1 MTHPR
6 YTRLLDSLPSTV
18 PFVGPEVIERTT
30 GQPFSARLGANE
42 NIFGPS
48 PTALEALRQA
58 DAEIWKYPDSASH
71 DLKAEIAA
79 QNGIAPE
86 NIVIGEGVDGLLGYL
101 ARMMIEQG
109 DTVVTSDGAYPTFN
123 YHVAGFGGV
132 LHKVPFKD
140 DFEDLDALITRA
152 AEVDAKLLYL
162 SNPDNPMGTY
172 LSGTT
177 IADALDRLPKGCLM
191 ILDEAYIEL
200 APTDARADIAIEDP
214 RVIRMRSMSKAYGL
228 AGARVGYALGAAEL
242 IKNFDKIRNHFGLNR
257 SAQHA
262 ALAALQD
269 TEWLAHIQ
277 SQVSHSRDRLSQIAL
292 DNSLTPIPSATN
304 FVTMDCGR
312 DGDYSAAVVRE
323 LGARGIF
330 ARMPGVAPLNRCIRI
345 SCGPDAALDL
355 FAAALPQALKA
366 AL

>member
-6 YTRLLDSLPSTV
+6 YTKLLDSLPPTV

-42 NIFGPS
+42 NTFGPS
-48 PTALEALRQA
+48 PKALEAMRQA
-58 DAEIWKYPDSASH
+58 DTEIWKYPDSASH
-71 DLKAEIAA
+71 DLKTEIAA
-79 QNGIAPE
+79 QNDVGYD

-101 ARMMIEQG
+101 ARMMVEQG
-109 DTVVTSDGAYPTFN
+109 GAVVTSDGAYPTFN

-140 DFEDLDALITRA
+140 DHEDLDALIARA

-162 SNPDNPMGTY
+162 SNPDNPMGSY
-172 LSGTT
+172 IPGDT
-177 IADALDRLPKGCLM
+177 IAAALDRLPTGCLM

-200 APTDARADIAIEDP
+200 APEDARTPIATEDP

-228 AGARVGYALGAAEL
+228 AGARVGYALGAAPL
-242 IKNFDKIRNHFGLNR
+242 IKNFDKIRNHFGMNR

-277 SQVSHSRDRLSQIAL
+277 TQVQQARDHLTRIAN
-292 DNSLTPIPSATN
+292 DNGLTALPSATN
-304 FVTMDCGR
+304 FVTIDCGK
-312 DGDYSAAVVRE
+312 DGAYAKAVLDNLAAQ
-323 LGARGIF
+323 GIF
-330 ARMPGVAPLNRCIRI
+330 VRMPGPAPLNRCIRV
-345 SCGPDAALDL
+345 SCAQTAALDL
-355 FAAALPQALKA
+355 FAAALPAALKA
-366 AL
+366 AQ

>member
-1 MTHPR
+1 MSVFDLARPNIR
-6 YTRLLDSLPSTV
+6 ELV
-18 PFVGPEVIERTT
+18 PY
-30 GQPFSARLGANE
+30 QSARRIGGQAQVFVNANE
-42 NIFGPS
+42 AGGLVNAAFDGAINRYPGAQ
-48 PTALEALRQA
+48 PTELVADYARYCGLKPGQLLATRGADEGIEVLIRTFCEPELDAILIQPPTYGMYAITAETCAVAVKTTVSLQEADLS
-58 DAEIWKYPDSASH
+58 DAKLVFVCRPNNPTGEMMAPD
-71 DLKAEIAA
+71 DLKA
-79 QNGIAPE
+79 
-86 NIVIGEGVDGLLGYL
+86 LL
-101 ARMMIEQG
+101 E
-109 DTVVTSDGAYPTFN
+109 
-123 YHVAGFGGV
+123 
-132 LHKVPFKD
+132 
-140 DFEDLDALITRA
+140 RA
-152 AEVDAKLLYL
+152 AG
-162 SNPDNPMGTY
+162 S
-172 LSGTT
+172 
-177 IADALDRLPKGCLM
+177 ALVVV
-191 ILDEAYIEL
+191 DEAYIEL

-262 ALAALQD
+262 ALAALRD
-269 TEWLAHIQ
+269 NEWLAHIQ
-277 SQVSHSRDRLSQIAL
+277 SQISHARDRLSQIAL
-292 DNSLTPIPSATN
+292 DNGLTPIPSATN

-312 DGDYSAAVVRE
+312 DGDYAAAVVRE